1 MSKRPAKSNLEVQ
14 ADALL
19 AAAEK
24 ASNKPT
30 AAPKSAPKSVAQPDS
45 AAKLVPAIKLSPSTK
60 VGASPKLNSPPKLGP
75 PSKLGSPPRLGPPAK
90 PTSGKSTAKP
100 PVKMSLSSPSSAAAK
115 PAARPGSL
123 STTMRAGV
131 AQPPLDLP
139 EPAAKPKSADK
150 TKSLADDAKNID
162 DLIDS
167 VIEEAEND
175 PSLLEDSELPD
186 LPSVPRLERAGGQLQ
201 PFAKPTQP
209 GITPGSGRL
218 ASPAIHPSGNL
229 ASVLGPAAVGEARLL
244 QDSAANNVEHNEHER
259 EPEHE
264 PEHGHE
270 HGHEHDPAD
279 TNGDGHEAA
288 TGKPNL
294 VDMRP
299 PSLRNVK
306 TSSQMYAERQSRF
319 TPTVA
324 PTSNPRKVRGGVKL
338 SSKEG
343 PVSLA
348 WSAQRWMRLVE
359 DCAPN
364 ENLSEGLAY
373 ARLGQTKS
381 LITSPGLISARV
393 QGRLPFSYVTEVRLP
408 PFTFQQWDQVLE
420 AMVKEARP
428 LAALLAGEVPQ
439 NIDDC
444 FTQFRLHLFPAE
456 PSHISLSCTCHR
468 AAATIAAQA
477 RNAGTPGH
485 IDQHPISSDEPAPS
499 VPAPAAVAP
508 ALPASVPV
516 TEAVATAAASDQLS
530 DAPPGSVGGPLS
542 LNTYRPPTV
551 PVKPHSDSPWCKH
564 ICCVMA
570 LVAEKLSH
578 DPFLIFQI
586 RGLGKDDLLERLR
599 QKRAV
604 STPGRQT
611 SGLVESAGLD
621 HPIPVYQPQIAGVTD
636 AVGKPLDQS
645 ADVFWEAG
653 PELDTLEL
661 PVEPPAVSHPLLRR
675 LGTSPF
681 QGAKFP
687 LVGLLATCYETIGG
701 KLLIPGLPT
710 LPASLTTPPAKL
722 PAST

>member
-1 MSKRPAKSNLEVQ
+1 M
-14 ADALL
+14 
-19 AAAEK
+19 
-24 ASNKPT
+24 
-30 AAPKSAPKSVAQPDS
+30 
-45 AAKLVPAIKLSPSTK
+45 
-60 VGASPKLNSPPKLGP
+60 
-75 PSKLGSPPRLGPPAK
+75 
-90 PTSGKSTAKP
+90 
-100 PVKMSLSSPSSAAAK
+100 

-131 AQPPLDLP
+131 AQPPLAQP
-139 EPAAKPKSADK
+139 EPAAKPKLSDK
-150 TKSLADDAKNID
+150 TKSLADDAKSID

-175 PSLLEDSELPD
+175 PSLLEDSELPE
-186 LPSVPRLERAGGQLQ
+186 LPSVPRLERADGQLES
-201 PFAKPTQP
+201 FVKPTQP
-209 GITPGSGRL
+209 GVTSDPSRP
-218 ASPAIHPSGNL
+218 ASPAIRASSNL
-229 ASVLGPAAVGEARLL
+229 ASVLGPAAAGEAPLL
-244 QDSAANNVEHNEHER
+244 QNPEPNDVEHV
-259 EPEHE
+259 
-264 PEHGHE
+264 EHGHD
-270 HGHEHDPAD
+270 HNDAD
-279 TNGDGHEAA
+279 ADGNSLDAA
-288 TGKPNL
+288 IGKPNL

-348 WSAQRWMRLVE
+348 WSAQRWLRLVE

-485 IDQHPISSDEPAPS
+485 IDTHPISSDEPAPS
-499 VPAPAAVAP
+499 VPAPGAVVP
-508 ALPASVPV
+508 ALLATLSLPDDTTLAVPV
-516 TEAVATAAASDQLS
+516 EPPSEVAAIA
-530 DAPPGSVGGPLS
+530 VGGPLS

-551 PVKPHSDSPWCKH
+551 AVKPYSDSPWCKH

-604 STPGRQT
+604 STPGRQST
-611 SGLVESAGLD
+611 GLIETAGLD

-661 PVEPPAVSHPLLRR
+661 PVEPPVVSHPLLRR

-701 KLLIPGLPT
+701 KLLIPGLPI
-710 LPASLTTPPAKL
+710 LPAALTTPPVKP
-722 PAST
+722 PALT